1 LVQKYVVEDNYA
13 EVMDNQVMEC
23 LQAEIN
29 FSDKLDFPRGR
40 LEPQKDKPQMK
51 VYNAAL
57 LVISENTDTSG
68 GTYLDNSI
76 NSPTSR

>member
-1 LVQKYVVEDNYA
+1 MGSIVEENYA
-13 EVMDNQVMEC
+13 EVVDNQVMEC

-29 FSDKLDFPRGR
+29 FSDKLSFPCRR
-40 LEPQKDKPQMK
+40 LELQKDKPQMK

-57 LVISENTDTSG
+57 LVISENTDTLG
-68 GTYLDNSI
+68 GTYLDNLI